1 MDLNRL
7 VKDPDRWLKRL
18 DERLS
23 DPSTGIAEVVT
34 AQSESMAL
42 LQLTQA
48 GGSMGLEAFRES
60 WQVFA
65 IPMLNHLVHRGWA
78 TCDDTSVGLTEAGR
92 AARQ

>member
-1 MDLNRL
+1 MDLDRL
-7 VKDPDRWLKRL
+7 LKDPDRWLKRL

-23 DPSTGIAEVVT
+23 DGSTGIAAVVT

-42 LQLTQA
+42 RQLA
-48 GGSMGLEAFRES
+48 DADGSMRLEAFRES

-65 IPMLNHLVHRGWA
+65 VPMLNHLVHRGWA
-78 TCDDTSVGLTEAGR
+78 TCDDTTVSLTEAGR